1 MSGSTL
7 AEAGRSRPASLS
19 SRWRRTSI
27 GLPVPRLGRR
37 LSDNQLGLIMLLPA
51 LIVMLAYVLYPLWT
65 MVTGAFMEQDSL
77 SGPQHWAGLNN
88 FNGLIFREEFIP
100 SLGRSVYYTVSNIVT
115 QTVLGFLIA
124 LLLHSSLPGRNI
136 ARGMILFPFI
146 VPAVVAALIWHFL
159 LDDLVGVVNYLLIS
173 GHLVKE
179 PLGWLSSPDDAM
191 NAVVMISVW
200 KYIPFMIILFLS
212 RLQTVPVEMLEAA
225 RVDGANPFQLLRHI
239 VLPWMAPVI
248 VVAVMLRTIFSF
260 NEYDIPY
267 LMTQGGPLD
276 RTLVL
281 PILIR
286 QLLLQ
291 ELQVGPAAAVS
302 LLMLIVLVAC
312 GLGYWYFY
320 RLGERA
326 FD

>member
-1 MSGSTL
+1 ML
-7 AEAGRSRPASLS
+7 
-19 SRWRRTSI
+19 
-27 GLPVPRLGRR
+27 
-37 LSDNQLGLIMLLPA
+37 LLPA
-51 LIVMLAYVLYPLWT
+51 LALMLAYVVYPLWT
-65 MVTGAFMEQDSL
+65 IVTGAFLESDSL
-77 SGPQHWAGLNN
+77 SGPQRWAGLEN
-88 FNGLIFREEFIP
+88 FNGYIFQQEFVP
-100 SLGRSVYYTVSNIVT
+100 SLLRSIYYTVTNIVI
-115 QTVLGFLIA
+115 QTVLGFLVA

-146 VPAVVAALIWHFL
+146 VPAVVAALIWHFA
-159 LDDLVGVVNYLLIS
+159 LDDLVGVVNYLLLTL
-173 GHLVKE
+173 HLIRE
-179 PLGWLSSPDDAM
+179 PLGWLSSPSEAM
-191 NAVVMISVW
+191 NAVVAISVW
-200 KYIPFMIILFLS
+200 KYIPFMIILFLA
-212 RLQTVPVEMLEAA
+212 RLQTVPTELLEAA
-225 RVDGANPFQLLRHI
+225 RVDGANAWQLLRYLI
-239 VLPWMAPVI
+239 LPWMAPVI

-260 NEYDIPY
+260 NEYEIPY

-276 RTLVL
+276 HTLVL

-302 LLMLIVLVAC
+302 LLMLLVLIGC

>member
-1 MSGSTL
+1 
-7 AEAGRSRPASLS
+7 
-19 SRWRRTSI
+19 
-27 GLPVPRLGRR
+27 
-37 LSDNQLGLIMLLPA
+37 
-51 LIVMLAYVLYPLWT
+51 
-65 MVTGAFMEQDSL
+65 
-77 SGPQHWAGLNN
+77 
-88 FNGLIFREEFIP
+88 
-100 SLGRSVYYTVSNIVT
+100 
-115 QTVLGFLIA
+115 
-124 LLLHSSLPGRNI
+124 
-136 ARGMILFPFI
+136 
-146 VPAVVAALIWHFL
+146 
-159 LDDLVGVVNYLLIS
+159 
-173 GHLVKE
+173 
-179 PLGWLSSPDDAM
+179 
-191 NAVVMISVW
+191 
-200 KYIPFMIILFLS
+200 
-212 RLQTVPVEMLEAA
+212 
-225 RVDGANPFQLLRHI
+225 
-239 VLPWMAPVI
+239 MAPVI